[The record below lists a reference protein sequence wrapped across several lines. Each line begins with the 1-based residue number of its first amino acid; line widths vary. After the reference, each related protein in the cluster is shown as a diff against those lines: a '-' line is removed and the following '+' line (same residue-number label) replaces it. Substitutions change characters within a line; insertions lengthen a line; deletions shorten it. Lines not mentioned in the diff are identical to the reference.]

1 MPVTWRGCAASSS
14 AEAKHC
20 AYGQA
25 VTGKWPRVLASRSM
39 NLADLHRLIVQMFVD
54 PATLRLYLMT
64 HYSELGPSLPADS
77 TPFDQYS
84 FRVLELLRARGY
96 IDTDFFIKLVA
107 EHPRQ
112 AAAIHRVASTYLG
125 DREAQK
131 LLSGIQP
138 GSTSGATT
146 QTGRQRLRVLF
157 LAANPTSLPLLD
169 LQGEAA
175 AIEKQV
181 HRGTL
186 VGKVDFQSAWAV
198 TADILHEQVLAYD
211 PHIVHFSGHGNSRGE
226 LELLDAATEEARPI
240 PIQAFARI
248 LTSACKARCVVLN
261 ACYSARLAQE
271 LALCGVDVVL
281 GMRDEVPDTT
291 ALAFSESFYKALA
304 FGKTVRDAVEGAR
317 GVIEGRGLAGVE
329 LIQINC
335 RPGVDPADLRL
346 P

>member
-1 MPVTWRGCAASSS
+1 
-14 AEAKHC
+14 
-20 AYGQA
+20 
-25 VTGKWPRVLASRSM
+25 M
-39 NLADLHRLIVQMFVD
+39 NLADLHRLFVQMFVD
-54 PATLRLYLMT
+54 PAALRLHLMM
-64 HYSELGPSLPADS
+64 HYNELGPSLPSESLA
-77 TPFDQYS
+77 FEQYS

-96 IDTDFFIKLVA
+96 IDTDFFIKLVTA
-107 EHPRQ
+107 YPRLTS
-112 AAAIHRVASTYLG
+112 AIHSVAVAHLG
-125 DREAQK
+125 EHEAQK
-131 LLSGIQP
+131 LLFAAQQAGAPIP
-138 GSTSGATT
+138 GPKNDPQGGAS
-146 QTGRQRLRVLF
+146 RLRVLF
-157 LAANPTSLPLLD
+157 LAANPKSLAALD

-248 LTSACKARCVVLN
+248 LTSASKARCVVLN

-281 GMRDEVPDTT
+281 GMRDEVADTT
-291 ALAFSESFYKALA
+291 ALAFSESFYRTLA
-304 FGKTVRDAVEGAR
+304 YGKSVRDAVEGAR
-317 GVIEGRGLAGVE
+317 GVIEARGLEGLE

-335 RPGVDPADLRL
+335 RPGVDPATLRL

>member
-1 MPVTWRGCAASSS
+1 
-14 AEAKHC
+14 
-20 AYGQA
+20 
-25 VTGKWPRVLASRSM
+25 M
-39 NLADLHRLIVQMFVD
+39 NLADLHRLFVQLFVD
-54 PATLRLYLMT
+54 PAALRLYLMIR
-64 HYSELGPSLPADS
+64 YGELGPSLPADS
-77 TPFDQYS
+77 TPLDQYS
-84 FRVLELLRARGY
+84 FRVLELLRAHGY
-96 IDTDFFIKLVA
+96 IDIDFFAKLVA
-107 EHPRQ
+107 EYPRLTS
-112 AAAIHRVASTYLG
+112 AIHGVAVATLG
-125 DREAQK
+125 KSEAHKLIPSGDNVTPVRE
-131 LLSGIQP
+131 
-138 GSTSGATT
+138 
-146 QTGRQRLRVLF
+146 QRLRVLF
-157 LAANPTSLPLLD
+157 LAANPKDLALLD

-186 VGKVDFQSAWAV
+186 DGKVDFQSAWAV

-211 PHIVHFSGHGNSRGE
+211 PHIVHFAGHGNSRGE

-271 LALCGVDVVL
+271 LALSGVDVVL

-291 ALAFSESFYKALA
+291 ALAFSESFYRAIA
-304 FGKTVRDAVEGAR
+304 FGKSVRDAVEGAR
-317 GVIEGRGLAGVE
+317 GVIEARGLEGVE

-335 RPGVDPADLRL
+335 RPGVDPAALRL

>member
-1 MPVTWRGCAASSS
+1 
-14 AEAKHC
+14 
-20 AYGQA
+20 
-25 VTGKWPRVLASRSM
+25 M
-39 NLADLHRLIVQMFVD
+39 NLADLHRLFVQIFVD
-54 PATLRLYLMT
+54 PATLRQYLLM
-64 HYSELGPSLPADS
+64 HYHELGPSLPSDS
-77 TPFDQYS
+77 APFDQYS

-107 EHPRQ
+107 AHPRQ
-112 AAAIHRVASTYLG
+112 TAAIHPVASTYLG

-131 LLSGIQP
+131 LLSGTP
-138 GSTSGATT
+138 PVSGATSGANT
-146 QTGRQRLRVLF
+146 QTGQQRLRVLF
-157 LAANPTSLPLLD
+157 LAANPSSLAQLD

-175 AIEKQV
+175 VIEKQV

-198 TADILHEQVLAYD
+198 TADILYEQVLAYD

-271 LALCGVDVVL
+271 LALSGVDVVL
-281 GMRDEVPDTT
+281 GMRDEVLDAT

-317 GVIEGRGLAGVE
+317 GVIEARGLEGLE

-335 RPGVDPADLRL
+335 RPGVDPATLRL